1 MLVVADGVD
10 IEFDGQVCTLRAR
23 SRFSS
28 WIIGG
33 RERVLTTDDIGH
45 LAYRRR
51 RNGSVSQI
59 SLDTRTGRLDLTF
72 TNTAA
77 ADTDALIDALLHA
90 GLKEVRRIKLFAPT
104 AAPDVRPVDTPT
116 PPATDAEARRAAH
129 QRFVHD
135 LVALLRSREDDVQTV
150 DNMSTPRRIR
160 LTLVGSEG
168 GDSR

>member
-1 MLVVADGVD
+1 M
-10 IEFDGQVCTLRAR
+10 
-23 SRFSS
+23 
-28 WIIGG
+28 
-33 RERVLTTDDIGH
+33 
-45 LAYRRR
+45 
-51 RNGSVSQI
+51 
-59 SLDTRTGRLDLTF
+59 DLTF

-90 GLKEVRRIKLFAPT
+90 GLKEVRRIKLFAAT